1 MSRLNLCGS
10 LKTHIWTNC
19 EPISRDIPRK
29 DGNVTFTTV
38 PSRPLSDIL
47 SGRYCRFSM
56 FKCLILKIPTYR
68 LFCGRSSQKVTFIEK
83 PQLKKSV
90 VNIFNIDVLCTI
102 HTWSNKARSIVVNR
116 QGNLWKEGH
125 LNLCLQSI
133 KFFLKHFLPLKPIS
147 SLKMY
152 YPLMS
157 TLHFRH
163 YCFFGFSF

>member
-1 MSRLNLCGS
+1 MDDCLWAGWIYVVL
-10 LKTHIWTNC
+10 LKPMFKIFIFIWTNC

-38 PSRPLSDIL
+38 PSRPLSDQL

-90 VNIFNIDVLCTI
+90 VKMFNIDVLCTI

-125 LNLCLQSI
+125 LELMLTVHKN
-133 KFFLKHFLPLKPIS
+133 FFE
-147 SLKMY
+147 
-152 YPLMS
+152 
-157 TLHFRH
+157 T
-163 YCFFGFSF
+163 FFAPKTY